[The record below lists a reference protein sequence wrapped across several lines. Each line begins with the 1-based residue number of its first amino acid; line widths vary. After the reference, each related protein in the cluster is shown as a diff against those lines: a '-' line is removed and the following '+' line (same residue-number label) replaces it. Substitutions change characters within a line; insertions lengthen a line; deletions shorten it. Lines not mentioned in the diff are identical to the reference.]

1 MSSWTLLIS
10 GACTRHAYKPLFENL
25 PACTREGDK
34 FRVFPRLFDLN
45 HRKFGG
51 FASNCAL
58 SGLSPAYLSEH
69 KVSANIKHDAAGKG
83 APPSLTSRTPHC
95 DALSLPAGKSPTLS
109 HFLRESH
116 RRSLTS
122 CGKVTDAPSLP
133 GGKSR
138 TLPHFPQESH
148 RRFFMLSGSTAACW
162 PGCPGRPW
170 WGERALPRKL
180 QEVRGRGRRG
190 CRK

>member
-69 KVSANIKHDAAGKG
+69 KARRRGERG
-83 APPSLTSRTPHC
+83 ATLSHFPHAPLRRSLTSCGKVT

-109 HFLRESH
+109 HFLGESH
-116 RRSLTS
+116 GRSLTS
-122 CGKVTDAPSLP
+122 WGKVTDAPSLP
-133 GGKSR
+133 AGKSP
-138 TLPHFPQESH
+138 TLFHAVGFDGGV
-148 RRFFMLSGSTAACW
+148 LAW
-162 PGCPGRPW
+162 VPGPTLCQRWSKSEPFCGWKSEP
-170 WGERALPRKL
+170 L
-180 QEVRGRGRRG
+180 
-190 CRK
+190 